1 MIYITSSKI
10 LGSLNTLLP
19 PVISIFYFLFHVLSF
34 LLQVI
39 LIVLWKKTEMVPS
52 SIFPFKTDIF
62 FMSATRGTIKIATC
76 SYHFFK
82 KKKKIWGLNI
92 FFIIIFKKNMFRHCK
107 LPNYPQA
114 KWSHPK
120 QNGGGF
126 GGWPPLARLVLGVDS
141 ATPILAIGSGWT
153 TLKLAW
159 PMVVGHPHVAQRGGS
174 TPTFLIS

>member
-52 SIFPFKTDIF
+52 SIFPSKTDIF

-76 SYHFFK
+76 SYHFLK
-82 KKKKIWGLNI
+82 KKKK
-92 FFIIIFKKNMFRHCK
+92 FE
-107 LPNYPQA
+107 A
-114 KWSHPK
+114 
-120 QNGGGF
+120 
-126 GGWPPLARLVLGVDS
+126 
-141 ATPILAIGSGWT
+141 
-153 TLKLAW
+153 
-159 PMVVGHPHVAQRGGS
+159 
-174 TPTFLIS
+174 